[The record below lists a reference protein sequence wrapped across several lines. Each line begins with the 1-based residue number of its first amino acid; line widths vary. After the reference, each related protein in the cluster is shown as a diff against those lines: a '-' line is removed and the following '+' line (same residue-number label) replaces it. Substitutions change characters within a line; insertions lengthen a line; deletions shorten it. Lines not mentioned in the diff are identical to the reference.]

1 MAGNNAMLTEATK
14 AVRQPGAAGSY
25 GEPVL
30 ALPDVLVKTAATLA
44 IVVVAAIPGW
54 MFLASSIWLY
64 LGLLVVLMVVGI
76 TIARKAPISPGLAIG
91 YSVLLGLMVGAF
103 SASAVAYANS
113 GGNEN
118 IALIPQ
124 AVIGTVA
131 GTIGM
136 LAVYAT
142 PFGKKAAKATKF
154 FLGLMLGYFIL
165 GIASFIFALL
175 GGGDGWGFY
184 GLGTFGI
191 ILSLLGVALASW
203 SLLINIGQTDQALKA
218 GVPRSYD
225 WTFGVSLTA
234 SLVWLYMEI
243 LRLLA
248 IVQGN

>member
-14 AVRQPGAAGSY
+14 AVRQPGVASSY

-30 ALPDVLVKTAATLA
+30 ALPDVLVKTAATLS
-44 IVVVAAIPGW
+44 VVIIAAVPGW
-54 MFLASSIWLY
+54 LYLSGAFWLY
-64 LGLLVVLMVVGI
+64 LGLIVVLMIVGVLL
-76 TIARKAPISPGLAIG
+76 AKKAPISAGLALG
-91 YSVLLGLMVGAF
+91 YSVILGLVVGAF
-103 SASAVAYANS
+103 SKAAVTYGTS

-124 AVIGTVA
+124 AVIGTIA

-142 PFGKKAAKATKF
+142 PFGKKAARATKF

-165 GIASFIFALL
+165 GIASLVFAMF
-175 GGGDGWGFY
+175 GGGDGWGLY

-218 GVPRSYD
+218 GVPRNYD
-225 WTFGVSLTA
+225 WTLGVSLTS

-248 IVQGN
+248 IVNSS

>member
-14 AVRQPGAAGSY
+14 AVRQPGVAGGY
-25 GEPVL
+25 GEPAL

-44 IVVVAAIPGW
+44 VVVIAAIPGW
-54 MFLASSIWLY
+54 LFLSGAFWLY
-64 LGLLVVLMVVGI
+64 LGLLVVLMIVGVLL
-76 TIARKAPISPGLAIG
+76 AKKAPISAGLALG

-103 SASAVAYANS
+103 SQAAVAY
-113 GGNEN
+113 GGN

-124 AVIGTVA
+124 AVVGTIA

-142 PFGKKAAKATKF
+142 PFGKKAARATKF

-165 GIASFIFALL
+165 GIVSFVFAIL

-203 SLLINIGQTDQALKA
+203 SLLINIGQTDQALKT
-218 GVPRSYD
+218 GVPQSYD
-225 WTFGVSLTA
+225 WTFGVSLTS

-248 IVQGN
+248 IVNGN